1 MVVENA
7 KWLYPVR
14 LKFLI
19 DKRKAYNLPA
29 YFISHHPILT
39 LLGGGIMNDRGD
51 DFDLRTSNKNQT
63 VPEDLIET
71 SDFDGSEAYKRD
83 INNQKSL
90 KQAILEGS
98 IPGAYNNKY
107 VRGKQ
112 E

>member
-1 MVVENA
+1 MAAENV
-7 KWLYPVR
+7 KSLYPVKYKSQTDR
-14 LKFLI
+14 LE
-19 DKRKAYNLPA
+19 ACNLPA

-39 LLGGGIMNDRGD
+39 LLGGDIMKDRGD
-51 DFDLRTSNKNQT
+51 DFDLRTSKKNQT

-71 SDFDGSEAYKRD
+71 SGFDGSEAYKRD
-83 INNQKSL
+83 LDNQKSL

-107 VRGKQ
+107 VNGKQ